1 MKHFPDINEI
11 KLLEKNSQKKGSG
24 IVYEELL
31 GICKFKYVWGKESD
45 EIKNIPSSILQ
56 VLSARLELRSKN
68 KEDKINYEIK
78 LLEKNS
84 QKNGSGIL
92 HEELV
97 GGWKFKYV
105 WGKESD
111 EIKNIP
117 SSILQVLSARLELK
131 SKNNEDQIN
140 YEIKNSINFGL
151 LNITFLGSAE
161 LKGIRP
167 ILAFYFEELKIGI
180 SSFPIFNKQL
190 KKPEDKKM
198 PFFSLVGI
206 STKDN
211 WLCARGRGGGLA
223 IWVKS

>member
-1 MKHFPDINEI
+1 MKDLPDIKEL
-11 KLLEKNSQKKGSG
+11 KLLEKNSQINGSG

-31 GICKFKYVWGKESD
+31 GIWNF
-45 EIKNIPSSILQ
+45 Q
-56 VLSARLELRSKN
+56 
-68 KEDKINYEIK
+68 
-78 LLEKNS
+78 
-84 QKNGSGIL
+84 
-92 HEELV
+92 
-97 GGWKFKYV
+97 YV

-131 SKNNEDQIN
+131 RKNKEDQIN

-151 LNITFLGSAE
+151 LKIIFIGSAE
-161 LKGIRP
+161 LKGLRP
-167 ILAFYFEELKIGI
+167 LLTFYFEELKISI
-180 SSFPIFNKQL
+180 SEYPIFNKKL

-211 WLCARGRGGGLA
+211 WMCARGRGGGLA
-223 IWVKS
+223 IWFKS